1 MMDRCLI
8 ESLERLFDGSM
19 LKQRM
24 WAVFNLFLL
33 QSDSTFLSPFSG
45 LVHGSL

>member
-1 MMDRCLI
+1 MGHCLI
-8 ESLERLFDGSM
+8 ESLERVLDGSM

-24 WAVFNLFLL
+24 WAVINLFLL
-33 QSDSTFLSPFSG
+33 QSDSNFLSTLSG